1 MIVDNRD
8 GASGI
13 GAAQI
18 VAKASPDGNT
28 ILIYGTALWTVA
40 VMVDNLPYDPIKD
53 YAPITLVTRKTFSG
67 LAWKR
72 GASPREFVTMIK
84 MEMARMGKVI
94 KDTGQSSR
102 MRRAGCREHDRF
114 A

>member
-8 GASGI
+8 SASGI

-72 GASPREFVTMIK
+72 GRL
-84 MEMARMGKVI
+84 
-94 KDTGQSSR
+94 
-102 MRRAGCREHDRF
+102 RRANS
-114 A
+114 